1 MVQSQVSHTG
11 IVEGIADGCVS
22 VRILQTSACAGC
34 KVAGNCHAAEAKEK
48 IVEVDT
54 NGTEQPF
61 KTGDQVTVL
70 AGRDV
75 VTYALRIAVIIPL
88 LLLILTLVVVLQLT
102 GNEAL
107 SGLVSI
113 AVLILYYI
121 YVWLMRRRIKQ
132 KVTFR
137 LAEAEE

>member
-1 MVQSQVSHTG
+1 MNNDIRHSG
-11 IVEGIADGCVS
+11 IIENISDNRVK

>member
-1 MVQSQVSHTG
+1 MNNDIRHSG
-11 IVEGIADGCVS
+11 IVESISDNSVM
-22 VRILQTSACAGC
+22 VRIVQTSACAGC
-34 KVAGNCHAAEAKEK
+34 KVAGHCHAAEAKEK

-54 NGTEQPF
+54 KGTEQSF
-61 KTGDQVTVL
+61 KVGDQVTVL

-75 VTYALRIAVIIPL
+75 VTYALRVAVIIPL
-88 LLLILTLVVVLQLT
+88 LLLIVTLVVVLQLT
-102 GNEAL
+102 DDEAL

-113 AVLILYYI
+113 AVLIPYYI

-137 LAEAEE
+137 LAEAEG